1 MTRIRA
7 AIVDDVELARERV
20 RIYLRDEDDIDIVC
34 EAPNAAEALK
44 LIARERPD
52 LVFLDVALPDLDGF
66 EVARRIEATQR
77 PIIIY
82 LTAHDEMAIH
92 AFEVNALDY
101 LLKPFDRER
110 FTQALNRA
118 RAQIALRAGHEP
130 KPPTAFQ
137 QRLAIKDGER
147 TTLVAVADI
156 DYIDVAGHYLCIH
169 VGKEVHLLRGS
180 LADLMQRLD
189 ARIFVRI
196 HRSAV
201 VRVGRIKT
209 IVARRNGDADLV
221 LKDGRKLLL
230 SRTFRDDLR
239 AKLDLPES

>member
-20 RIYLRDEDDIDIVC
+20 RIYLRDEDDIDIVG

-44 LIARERPD
+44 MIAREQPD
-52 LVFLDVALPDLDGF
+52 LLFLDVALPDLDGF
-66 EVARRIEATQR
+66 EIARRIEAAQR

-82 LTAHDEMAIH
+82 LTAHDEKAIH

-110 FTQALNRA
+110 FAQALNRA
-118 RAQIALRAGHEP
+118 RAQIALRSGHEP
-130 KPPTAFQ
+130 KPATGFQ
-137 QRLAIKDGER
+137 QRLAVKDGER

-169 VGKEVHLLRGS
+169 VGREVHLLRGS
-180 LADLMQRLD
+180 LADLLQRLD
-189 ARIFVRI
+189 PRAFVRI
-196 HRSAV
+196 HRSV
-201 VRVGRIKT
+201 LVRLDRIKT

-221 LKDGRKLLL
+221 LRDGCKLLL

>member
-1 MTRIRA
+1 MIRIRA

-20 RIYLRDEDDIDIVC
+20 RIYLRDEDDIDIVG
-34 EAPNAAEALK
+34 EAANAAEALK
-44 LIARERPD
+44 MIARERPD
-52 LVFLDVALPDLDGF
+52 LLFLDVALPDLDGF
-66 EVARRIEATQR
+66 EIARRIEAAQR

-82 LTAHDEMAIH
+82 LTAHDEKAIH

-110 FTQALNRA
+110 FAQALNRA
-118 RAQIALRAGHEP
+118 RAQIALRSGHELRP
-130 KPPTAFQ
+130 AIGFQ
-137 QRLAIKDGER
+137 QRLGVKDGER

-189 ARIFVRI
+189 PQAFVRI
-196 HRSAV
+196 HRSALV
-201 VRVGRIKT
+201 QFDRIKT

-221 LKDGRKLLL
+221 LRDGRKLLL

-239 AKLDLPES
+239 AKLDMLEG